1 MLSRKQS
8 NLVFVFLLCG
18 SSAVFPLF
26 QCMPV
31 LAEPAD
37 LHASVAHD
45 PCTAVEKLVREFYPK
60 AVIDK
65 GRSEIHFEFKSRKK
79 NGFYPDRPAMV
90 PADGGIVGTVTLTP
104 GEYTG
109 ADKDQIP
116 AEKPN
121 GFYSVLTMAPY
132 SKGQNSHLLA
142 VVIFPQDGIQE
153 FKERF
158 KSLINSFN
166 ASEHQTQAPPEVSK
180 VEATQSD
187 KAATTPVEAA
197 AAPAKAKPAFPWASV
212 ARPEYRLSFKFP
224 PGFKAKDSAD
234 KTGTT
239 WKGTAEGVDYTVTVC
254 TPKTACITDDQ
265 RTQAM
270 NTMLSGMSQGKKS
283 KLEQAF
289 NFQGLS
295 AQEYTITDNAGVAT
309 KAIVCVSAG
318 LQYLFAAGGQS
329 YKSSKLPPEFF
340 DGIKIGKIK

>member
-1 MLSRKQS
+1 
-8 NLVFVFLLCG
+8 
-18 SSAVFPLF
+18 
-26 QCMPV
+26 
-31 LAEPAD
+31 
-37 LHASVAHD
+37 
-45 PCTAVEKLVREFYPK
+45 
-60 AVIDK
+60 
-65 GRSEIHFEFKSRKK
+65 
-79 NGFYPDRPAMV
+79 
-90 PADGGIVGTVTLTP
+90 
-104 GEYTG
+104 
-109 ADKDQIP
+109 
-116 AEKPN
+116 
-121 GFYSVLTMAPY
+121 MAPY

-158 KSLINSFN
+158 KSLINTFN
-166 ASEHQTQAPPEVSK
+166 ASEHQAPAPPEVSK
-180 VEATQSD
+180 VEASPD
-187 KAATTPVEAA
+187 EKVSAA
-197 AAPAKAKPAFPWASV
+197 AAAAEATAAAAKAKPSYAWATV

-224 PGFKAKDSAD
+224 AGFKSKDSAD

-270 NTMLSGMSQGKKS
+270 NALVSGISQGKKS
-283 KLEQAF
+283 KLEQSF

-295 AQEYTITDNAGVAT
+295 AQEYTITDNGGIPT
-309 KAIVCVSAG
+309 KVIVSVSAG